1 MAKYIKIDASIPQ
14 RIITLLKSSGHY
26 LNEDDFDEL
35 TDNVFTDN
43 EEDFPEFKEAVR
55 NSIIIKLLGGS
66 LD

>member
-14 RIITLLKSSGHY
+14 RIITLLKSSEKY

-43 EEDFPEFKEAVR
+43 EEDFTEVKESVR

>member
-1 MAKYIKIDASIPQ
+1 MAKYIKIDASIPA
-14 RIITLLKSSGHY
+14 RIITLLKSSGKY

-43 EEDFPEFKEAVR
+43 EEYFPEFKESVR